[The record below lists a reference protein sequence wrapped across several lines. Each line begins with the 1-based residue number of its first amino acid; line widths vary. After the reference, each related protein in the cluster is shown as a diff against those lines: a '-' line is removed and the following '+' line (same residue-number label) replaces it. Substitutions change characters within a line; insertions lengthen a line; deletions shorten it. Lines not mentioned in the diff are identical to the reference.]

1 MPSGQNKTELQKLG
15 DEIEP
20 RLASLEALR
29 HWSKSRNLD
38 LDEPLNQL
46 IHLIQQYRDDVADAI
61 IKRLNSVPAAP
72 ALKSSSKPDTE
83 QRSRNNESLKP
94 KKKPKKKR
102 NKKNK
107 NHLKDN
113 DLKKLI
119 NLKSK
124 PKIVQCNYKCA
135 RCNRDFYRGWQYPT
149 FGVGFKIICQSCKDK
164 LTMNTLARVDALDR
178 ALPGSFGSGR
188 RR

>member
-1 MPSGQNKTELQKLG
+1 MPSGQKKTELQKLG
-15 DEIEP
+15 DEIET

-29 HWSKSRNLD
+29 HWSKSRSLD

-46 IHLIQQYRDDVADAI
+46 IQMIQKYRDDVADTI
-61 IKRLNSVPAAP
+61 IKRLKSVPAAST
-72 ALKSSSKPDTE
+72 LNSSIKPDAE
-83 QRSRNNESLKP
+83 QRSRNNESTKTR
-94 KKKPKKKR
+94 KKR

-107 NHLKDN
+107 NRLTDF

-124 PKIVQCNYKCA
+124 PKRVFCNYKCA
-135 RCNRDFYRGWQYPT
+135 RCNKDFYRGWQYPA

-164 LTMNTLARVDALDR
+164 LTVNTLPRVDALDR
-178 ALPGSFGSGR
+178 VLPGSFGSGR

>member
-29 HWSKSRNLD
+29 HWSKGRHLD

-46 IHLIQQYRDDVADAI
+46 IQIIQQYRDDVADAI
-61 IKRLNSVPAAP
+61 IKRLNSAPAASN
-72 ALKSSSKPDTE
+72 LKSSSKPDTE
-83 QRSRNNESLKP
+83 QRSKNNEPP
-94 KKKPKKKR
+94 KQKR

-107 NHLKDN
+107 KRLTDD

-119 NLKSK
+119 NLNSK
-124 PKIVQCNYKCA
+124 PKKILYNYKCA
-135 RCNRDFYRGWQYPT
+135 RCDKDFYRGWQYPT
-149 FGVGFKIICQSCKDK
+149 FGIGFKIICQSCKDK
-164 LTMNTLARVDALDR
+164 LTVNSHRRIDALDR